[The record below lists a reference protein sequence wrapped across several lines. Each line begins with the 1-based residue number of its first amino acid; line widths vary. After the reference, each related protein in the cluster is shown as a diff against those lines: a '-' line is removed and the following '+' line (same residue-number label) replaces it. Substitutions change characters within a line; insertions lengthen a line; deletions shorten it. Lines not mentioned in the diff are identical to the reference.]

1 MTAGTENNNTYIMPG
16 EFEPQTAV
24 WLGWPTFQWF
34 SEPELDTRQTIASI
48 ASVVA
53 EREITVNI
61 MCGDS
66 SGIAQ
71 AQKWL
76 KDNGFKSLPSIHFL
90 AIDQVDIWMRDYGP
104 IFLVDK
110 TDGKLAM
117 ASFAQNQWGYSTRTD
132 PVSVRMTKLPEAVAK
147 YLGIDTMRTTNVVS
161 EGGDRIQNG
170 QGTLLVGRAVEFQRN
185 PGYTKEE
192 MESAYEY
199 ALGVSNVIWLDAG
212 VREDLHTD
220 WGPIPYADSSGGQV
234 LLYGAQS
241 TGGHLDEFC
250 RFASATTI
258 LLSEVAI
265 QDAAS
270 DPIAAVNYARLADAY
285 RVLSRAVDQDG
296 KPFEILRIPTPATE
310 YRSVDPDQPM
320 YKNFLATLD
329 YSHDAPSF
337 PKGQPV
343 NIVRSSSYANF
354 LITNGLIVAPKYG
367 DSQRDAEAQSA
378 LSKAYPGREIVQ
390 IDPTP
395 LNYAGGGIHCVTQ
408 QQPKPNA

>member
-1 MTAGTENNNTYIMPG
+1 MPG
-16 EFEPQTAV
+16 EFEPQAAV

-34 SEPELDTRQTIASI
+34 SQPELDTRQTIATI

-53 EREITVNI
+53 ERDITVNI

-76 KDNGFKSLPSIHFL
+76 KDNGFKSLPNIHFL
-90 AIDQVDIWMRDYGP
+90 AIDQVDIWVRDYGP
-104 IFLVDK
+104 IFLVDR

-117 ASFAQNQWGYSTRTD
+117 ASFAQNQWGYSTQSD
-132 PVSVRMTKLPEAVAK
+132 PVSVRMSKLPEAVAK
-147 YLGIDTMRTTNVVS
+147 YLGIDTIHSTTVVS

-170 QGTLLVGRAVEFQRN
+170 RGTLLVDRAVEFQRN
-185 PGYTKEE
+185 PGLTKEQ
-192 MESAYEY
+192 MEAAYEY
-199 ALGVSNVIWLDAG
+199 ALGVNNVIWLNAG

-220 WGPIPYADSSGGQV
+220 WGPIPYADSAGKQV
-234 LLYGAQS
+234 LLYGPQS

-250 RFASATTI
+250 RFASATRI
-258 LLSEVAI
+258 LLSEVTT

-270 DPIAAVNYARLADAY
+270 DPIAAVNYARLSDAY
-285 RVLSRAVDQDG
+285 RVLSRAVDQEG
-296 KPFEILRIPTPATE
+296 KPFEILRVPTPATA

-320 YKNFLATLD
+320 YKHFLASLE

-354 LITNGLIVAPKYG
+354 LVTNGLIVAPKYG
-367 DSQRDAEAQSA
+367 DSERDSEAQSA
-378 LSKAYPGREIVQ
+378 LSKAYPDREIVQ

-395 LNYAGGGIHCVTQ
+395 LNYAGGGIHCATQ
-408 QQPKPNA
+408 QQPSPTV